1 MTAPDMTAVE
11 VGALRSSGPAMLIR
25 RERLVAVL
33 RRIEPRD
40 RLLGLVEEL
49 ADAGVRVFEVTFD
62 AASAEADLGAIRE
75 RLAGRGDGPFAC
87 GAGTVLARSQLDGAI
102 RVGAEFAVSPLFDR
116 ELLAAAVAANL
127 PFVPGAFTP
136 TEIRAAWEAGATFVK
151 LFPASAVGPSF
162 VRELR
167 GPLPDIE
174 ILPTG
179 GIGAANAAAFLEAG
193 AVAVGV
199 GGALSGGSP
208 ADRAAILAAVRA
220 AARRPDDRARMA
232 AGQGAR

>member
-1 MTAPDMTAVE
+1 MTPAEAR
-11 VGALRSSGPAMLIR
+11 ALRSGGPATLIR

-33 RRIEPRD
+33 RRIEPRE
-40 RLLGLVEEL
+40 RLVDLVEEL

-62 AASAEADLGAIRE
+62 APSAEADLAVIRG
-75 RLAGRGDGPFAC
+75 RLAGRADGPFAC
-87 GAGTVLARSQLDGAI
+87 GAGTILTRAQLDGAV
-102 RVGAEFAVSPLFDR
+102 RGGAEFGVSPLFDR
-116 ELLAAAVAANL
+116 EILAAALEAGL

-136 TEIRAAWEAGATFVK
+136 TEIRAAWETGATFVK
-151 LFPASAVGPSF
+151 LFPASAVGPLF

-167 GPLPDIE
+167 GPLPEIE
-174 ILPTG
+174 VLPTG

-208 ADRAAILAAVRA
+208 ADRAAILAAVRG

-232 AGQGAR
+232 TGQGAA